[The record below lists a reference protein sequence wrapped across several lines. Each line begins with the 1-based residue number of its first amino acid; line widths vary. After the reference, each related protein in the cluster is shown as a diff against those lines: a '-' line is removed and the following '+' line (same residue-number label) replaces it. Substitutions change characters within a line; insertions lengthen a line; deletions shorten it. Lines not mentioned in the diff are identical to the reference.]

1 VILWRI
7 SNHSALDGGG
17 ALKTSGRWHSRGR
30 RVVYSAETPAA
41 ALLEIL
47 VHLEIELADLPAR
60 YRLLKIELPDDASRE
75 HIGVADLPPEWI
87 DNPIATR
94 AAGDAWLRESRSLLL
109 AVPSASV
116 PSTDNVLINPAHPE
130 AAGVRLVAT
139 SEHVIDP
146 RLIG

>member
-7 SNHSALDGGG
+7 SNHASVDGAG

-30 RVVYSAETPAA
+30 RVVYCAESPAA

-47 VHLEIELADLPAR
+47 VHLEIELPDLPAR

-75 HIGVADLPPEWI
+75 RIGAADLPPDWI

-94 AAGDAWLRESRSLLL
+94 AAGDAWLREARSLLL
-109 AVPSASV
+109 AVPSAIV
-116 PSTDNVLINPAHPE
+116 PSTENVLINPAHPE
-130 AAGVRLVAT
+130 AAGVRLVET

-146 RLIG
+146 RLVT